1 MSGSRQPSASLYTKL
16 KVYRAVLLITLLYS
30 CETWTVYSR
39 HVHANQLNHIHLS
52 CLRRPLHIR
61 WQDKNPDTEVIE
73 RAGIPLRW
81 YPPTESPGY
90 MGRPCRQNTWLPTTK
105 AGIVWR
111 TLSRQMVFWGRR
123 KVSKT
128 CIKDGHEVYLR
139 LSKDEQQ
146 QIQWP
151 RTIAILRNVLIHVTL
166 FVQTKLY

>member
-1 MSGSRQPSASLYTKL
+1 
-16 KVYRAVLLITLLYS
+16 
-30 CETWTVYSR
+30 
-39 HVHANQLNHIHLS
+39 
-52 CLRRPLHIR
+52 
-61 WQDKNPDTEVIE
+61 
-73 RAGIPLRW
+73 
-81 YPPTESPGY
+81 

-111 TLSRQMVFWGRR
+111 TLSRQVAFWGRR

-128 CIKDGHEVYLR
+128 CIKDGHEVYRR

-151 RTIAILRNVLIHVTL
+151 RTIAILRDVLIHVTL